1 MFTTEVEQENS
12 FVQRIKNKT
21 KVLQMYSSS
30 PANDLFYVGSS
41 FDSSDYVDFSKIQNS
56 ELIPLIQNGEMT
68 LPTKLSK
75 MWVTQRVTID
85 QANSNGYS
93 GNNHSVYQVSDI
105 DSDYRYFFK
114 DSPTSRNTTHAIDNN
129 PITFFEYEQINVPQ
143 RPANHKQFEFEYAV
157 PGGTNAPTVYSDW
170 SKFSLDGKLK
180 LTLLLENDSIEKANF
195 IKVTPYFGS
204 NNYISKDIIVSKI
217 EVTNNRNEIENIL
230 PTPIYIS
237 SGFIPSSLD
246 AAKSFYYREANI
258 KFSERQVKSIKIY
271 FEQENYTDTKIK
283 HVYFRPVSTGSQ
295 SNPINVNPYYNQ
307 TRFDPEQPLLSSEFG
322 YPAIPWQEKIYN
334 KSQIVPLF
342 NQPNLFKAEVSNTVN
357 MALTL
362 KRNIPVK
369 SGWAIRAIG
378 TNGQTYYLTNLFREK
393 FDYEASATPRY
404 GLFGYSGIDATTA
417 SGYFTVNAPS
427 GSNGISDAWIS
438 DALDPSSINDAVTI
452 KNQIVAWFN
461 TTSQGATKE
470 QKYAKFGL
478 NPTIGVTAFETSTT
492 QTKVQTKTYT
502 VPLQRQYDIL
512 DAQRKSISI
521 RDISV
526 GYEEYADTAEIVSRP
541 FEFNSSIEYVT
552 ISSESS
558 MSGSSSSITN
568 YDFINYYIS
577 LDNSTWIQISPI
589 ENSTSSV
596 GEVLAFNQN
605 VDDTFKIPGI
615 EYFSAPSIP
624 EDPRSMSVKI
634 VLNKP
639 SSENIT
645 PIVYSYKV
653 GVKVKQI

>member
-21 KVLQMYSSS
+21 KVLQMYSNS

-56 ELIPLIQNGEMT
+56 ELIPVIQNGQMT

-75 MWVTQRVTID
+75 SWTTQRVTID

-93 GNNHSVYQVSDI
+93 GNNHSVYQVDDV
-105 DSDYRYFFK
+105 DSNYRYFFK

-129 PITFFEYEQINVPQ
+129 PITFFEYEQINVVQ
-143 RPANHKQFEFEYAV
+143 RPENYKQFEFEYAV
-157 PGGTNAPTVYSDW
+157 PGGTDAPTYYSDW
-170 SKFSLDGKLK
+170 SRFSTDGKLK
-180 LTLLLENDSIEKANF
+180 LTLLLENDSMEKANF

-204 NNYISKDIIVSKI
+204 NNYISKDVIVSKI

-230 PTPIYIS
+230 PNPIYIS

-246 AAKSFYYREANI
+246 AAKSFYYREADI
-258 KFSERQVKSIKIY
+258 KFAERQVKSIKIY

-283 HVYFRPVSTGSQ
+283 HVYFKPINKASE
-295 SNPINVNPYYNQ
+295 SNPININPYYNQ
-307 TRFDPEQPLLSSEFG
+307 NRFDPEQPLLSSEFG
-322 YPAIPWQEKIYN
+322 YPSIPWQEKIYN

-342 NQPNLFKAEVSNTVN
+342 NQPNLFKAEVSNTIN
-357 MALTL
+357 MAVNL

-369 SGWAIRAIG
+369 SGWSIRATG
-378 TNGQTYYLTNLFREK
+378 TNGQTYYLTNLFRER
-393 FDYEASATPRY
+393 FDYESTATPAY
-404 GLFGYSGIDATTA
+404 GLTGYSGIDSGTA
-417 SGYFTVNAPS
+417 SGYFTTSAPS
-427 GSNGISDAWIS
+427 GNNGVNDAWIS
-438 DALDPSSINDAVTI
+438 NTLDPSSINDAVTI
-452 KNQIVAWFN
+452 KNAIVQWFN
-461 TTSQGATKE
+461 TTSQGATSAE
-470 QKYAKFGL
+470 KYAKFGL
-478 NPTIGVTAFETSTT
+478 NPTIGVVAIETDTV
-492 QTKVQTKTYT
+492 QTKVQTKSYT
-502 VPLQRQYDIL
+502 VPLERQYDIL

-521 RDISV
+521 RDISI
-526 GYEEYADTAEIVSRP
+526 GYEEYTDTAEIVSRS
-541 FEFNSSIEYVT
+541 FDFNSTIEYVT

-558 MSGSSSSITN
+558 MSGSSSSSVN

-589 ENSTSSV
+589 ESPSSTV

-624 EDPRSMSVKI
+624 ENPKSMLVKI

-639 SSENIT
+639 PSENIT

-653 GVKVKQI
+653 GVKVKQV